1 MAAPSSKAVVFA
13 ALAVNTAIAVT
24 KFAAALF
31 TGSSAMLSE
40 GIHSLVDT
48 GNQGLILV
56 GMTRARRRPDARHP
70 FGYGTEIYFWAFVV
84 AILIFAVGAGVSLY
98 EGVVKLREPHPVT
111 DAYVNYIVLAAAF
124 VLEGGGWLV
133 AWQAF
138 KARRRGRGRGVLAD
152 IRASKDPTVFT
163 VLLEDSAAMLGIIVA
178 AVGIALADIL
188 GEPWIDGA
196 ASIGIGVILGGIA
209 LLLAVETKGLLIGE
223 AASPQVVRG
232 IRKIVRETEGV
243 LQINELLTV
252 HFGPSDILVTVS
264 VDFAD
269 AFDSRDVELAVT
281 AMERAIKDAYPRVT
295 RVFIEAQSKRD
306 TKVAAAKKG

>member
-1 MAAPSSKAVVFA
+1 MAAPSSRAVVFA
-13 ALAVNTAIAVT
+13 ALAVNTTIAAT

-56 GMTRARRRPDARHP
+56 GMARAGRPPDARHP

-84 AILIFAVGAGVSLY
+84 AIMIFAVGSGVSLY
-98 EGVVKLREPHPVT
+98 EGVEKLRDPHPVT
-111 DAYVNYIVLAAAF
+111 DAWVNYIVLAAAF
-124 VLEGGGWLV
+124 MLEGGGWWV
-133 AWQAF
+133 AWKAF
-138 KARRRGRGRGVLAD
+138 RSRRRGKGVLAD

-163 VLLEDSAAMLGIIVA
+163 VLLEDSAAMLGIVVA
-178 AVGIALADIL
+178 AVGVALTDVL

-269 AFDSRDVELAVT
+269 ALDSRAVEAAVT
-281 AMERAIKDAYPRVT
+281 AMERAIKQAFPRVT
-295 RVFIEAQSKRD
+295 RVFIEAQAKGNAR
-306 TKVAAAKKG
+306 VAARKG